1 MAGRTVD
8 IKENIDMRHDYDNLK
23 PLGSFVLME
32 VVKRKEMKTEG
43 GIIVPD
49 TQNEMNPYLKVL
61 AVGPNVEAKDIEPG
75 DVVEP
80 DGDSG
85 RITYF
90 LGKNWEQYGLIDI
103 KHIAG
108 VFKKHRGA

>member
-1 MAGRTVD
+1 MAGRSVE
-8 IKENIDMRHDYDNLK
+8 IKQSIDMRHDYENLK
-23 PLGSFVLME
+23 PLGTFILME
-32 VVKRKEMKTEG
+32 VVKRHEMKTEG

-49 TQNEMNPYLKVL
+49 TADEMNPYLKVL
-61 AVGPNVEAKDIEPG
+61 AIGPDIKNSAINVD

-90 LGKNWEQYGLIDI
+90 LGKGREQYGLIDY

-108 VFKKHRGA
+108 VFKKRKIG